1 MKFFYFLFIVLIV
14 SCSKNASDVDNS
26 QTKVLSGFDSISKK
40 LIVATY
46 KDSIRLSSCFVFSRA
61 DSLYFFPNSFTNKIV
76 TIAGNGTNSSTGD
89 GALAINSTLSTPR
102 YLLYDRK
109 NGDIIIQDQGSGAGI
124 RKISSNGIISKAVNT
139 IGIGGINGFTFDN
152 SGNYFFT
159 IFDVVNG
166 PVIKKLTPTGVL
178 TKIAGTGS
186 NGCIGDGSQALDAQ
200 LSYPIQIII
209 DNSNNIIFVNE
220 CGIRKISTTGIITK
234 FCDLTRV
241 SDFIYDKY
249 TGDMYASSNNGVGD
263 ESIIWKISS
272 DGTKTR
278 IAGGGGFYQDGAK
291 ALDVK
296 IYCSGIAVDNI
307 GNIYFTDAI
316 NHKIF
321 KIFKSG
327 IIYSIGGNGVAAY
340 SGDNGNSVL
349 ASMNRP
355 FGIILDNE
363 GNLVFSDLLNHRIR
377 KIILSK

>member
-1 MKFFYFLFIVLIV
+1 
-14 SCSKNASDVDNS
+14 
-26 QTKVLSGFDSISKK
+26 
-40 LIVATY
+40 
-46 KDSIRLSSCFVFSRA
+46 
-61 DSLYFFPNSFTNKIV
+61 
-76 TIAGNGTNSSTGD
+76 
-89 GALAINSTLSTPR
+89 
-102 YLLYDRK
+102 
-109 NGDIIIQDQGSGAGI
+109 
-124 RKISSNGIISKAVNT
+124 
-139 IGIGGINGFTFDN
+139 
-152 SGNYFFT
+152 
-159 IFDVVNG
+159 
-166 PVIKKLTPTGVL
+166 VIKKLTPTGVL